1 MYVQGDVQLS
11 GSILK
16 ELLSGEDQ
24 TNNLIVVENRYNYKN
39 LAALAT
45 TTVKSTPG
53 FLHSIIINTA
63 GATGNT
69 VTIYDNTAG
78 SGTKIATIDATAVS
92 QRIYNVQFTTGL
104 TVVVAN
110 GTAADITVSYR

>member
-39 LAALAT
+39 LNALAT
-45 TTVKSTPG
+45 TTVKGTPG
-53 FLHSIIINTA
+53 FLHAVIINKA

-69 VTIYDNTAG
+69 ATLYDGPTAAG
-78 SGTKIATIDATAVS
+78 NIIATIDLTALS
-92 QRIYNVQFTTGL
+92 NRIYNVQFTSGL
-104 TVVVAN
+104 TVVLAN
-110 GTAADITVSYR
+110 GTSADITIAYR